1 MATGYSAESYR
12 TTAYS
17 CDMRW
22 RMIFQR
28 IGMGLPITTIAKNL
42 NIDRSTVSRIV
53 TRFETTGDVE
63 PIKKK
68 GAQSKISVYD
78 EFCIIDSIV
87 EKPSMYLHEIQ
98 QKVLETTG
106 TRIDASTV
114 CRFLKN
120 NFSRKKLSLV
130 ALQQNAASRA
140 QFLSDISVYEHETG
154 SDRKNSIR
162 RYGYS
167 IVGKPARVH
176 SLLVRGKR
184 FSAIGILSV
193 NGLLDT
199 YVTTENVNA
208 DIII

>member
-1 MATGYSAESYR
+1 
-12 TTAYS
+12 
-17 CDMRW
+17 
-22 RMIFQR
+22 
-28 IGMGLPITTIAKNL
+28 MGLPIRTIAKNL

-98 QKVLETTG
+98 QKTTG
-106 TRIDASTV
+106 TQIDAST
-114 CRFLKN
+114 FLKKN

-140 QFLSDISVYEHETG
+140 QFLSDISVYEPEMLLFIEVTEGTVSGVTG
-154 SDRKNSIR
+154 TR
-162 RYGYS
+162 
-167 IVGKPARVH
+167 
-176 SLLVRGKR
+176 LLESQLVYILCWCEGKR
-184 FSAIGILSV
+184 FSAIGILC
-193 NGLLDT
+193 LLDT
-199 YVTTENVNA
+199 YITTENVNA
-208 DIII
+208 DIFEDFIDKFLIRPFNGSNPHSVVILDNASHRWGC

>member
-28 IGMGLPITTIAKNL
+28 IGMGLPITTIAKNLNNL

-106 TRIDASTV
+106 TQIDASTV

-140 QFLSDISVYEHETG
+140 QFLSVSSCLISLCSQKCFCLLTKLEVTEGTVSGVTGTRLLESQLVYILCWCE
-154 SDRKNSIR
+154 
-162 RYGYS
+162 
-167 IVGKPARVH
+167 ARDFQQLEFC
-176 SLLVRGKR
+176 LLMV
-184 FSAIGILSV
+184 F
-193 NGLLDT
+193 
-199 YVTTENVNA
+199 
-208 DIII
+208 